1 MVALLIVQQT
11 ALSVVVSAAAALRVA
26 ELPPAAAA
34 PQVAMLQPLEV
45 EIVAL
50 VAAQPS
56 PLEKEW
62 MAPAQVL
69 VEDWAQVLPLAV
81 VAHSN
86 RATGS

>member
-11 ALSVVVSAAAALRVA
+11 ALRVA

-34 PQVAMLQPLEV
+34 LQVAALQPLEAEAV
-45 EIVAL
+45 VP
-50 VAAQPS
+50 VAAQLS
-56 PLEKEW
+56 PRAVEW
-62 MAPAQVL
+62 RAPAQVL

>member
-11 ALSVVVSAAAALRVA
+11 ALRVA

-34 PQVAMLQPLEV
+34 LQVAALQPLEV
-45 EIVAL
+45 EVVVPVATQL
-50 VAAQPS
+50 S
-56 PLEKEW
+56 PRVVEW
-62 MAPAQVL
+62 RAPAQVL